1 MNRATLFL
9 LLAAP
14 GLLLAHPMGNFSV
27 NHYARLQVTATGVQ
41 LDYVLDLAEIPSF
54 ELLHSWNLQSAS
66 PRSDLNAQAIRQA
79 RQWLGNVK
87 VSLNGKPLPIHL
99 RSADL
104 FLADG
109 AANLPVMR
117 ITAHASAQAKG
128 GDLSYEDLNYPD
140 RTGWKEIVIAQ
151 ASGAALERAS
161 HTDRDIS
168 KALTAYPPDP
178 TLAPPQDLRARLVWR
193 PVPIVSR
200 KTQPIPAATHAEA
213 RSVAISPVEQPHQA
227 PPAVSPAALNPQS
240 ARPGT
245 VVRGDFLSR
254 LLHNARLTPW
264 MLLLALA
271 VAFGLGAMHALTPG
285 HGKTIV
291 AAYLICSRGTM
302 KHAAFLGAMVTFT
315 HTISVF
321 VLGIA
326 TLFLFQWVVPE
337 KIAQVC
343 GVVSGISI
351 VCIGGWMLYRRL
363 PRWRRGHSDSH
374 SHAHSHD
381 HDHDHHHHHHDH
393 NHGGHT
399 HAHSHSHEHAADVSH
414 VHSHVPDKLSWAAL
428 IALGI
433 SGGLVPCE
441 SALIL
446 MLSAIALGRAAFGLL
461 LLVAFSLGL
470 AIVLV
475 AIGVLVVYAK
485 HLLPKSS
492 GSRTGVAVRWL
503 SAASAAVVIIIG
515 LLMTGVSA
523 GILQSRWIAY

>member
-9 LLAAP
+9 LVAAP

-27 NHYARLQVTATGVQ
+27 NHYARVEVTATGVQ

-54 ELLHSWNLQSAS
+54 ELLHSWNLQSTS
-66 PRSDLNAQAIRQA
+66 PRSDLNARALKQA
-79 RQWLGNVK
+79 RLWLKDLK
-87 VSLNGKPLPIHL
+87 VSLDGRPLSMHF

-117 ITAHASAQAKG
+117 IAAHASAEAG
-128 GDLSYEDLNYPD
+128 GGELSYEDLNYPD
-140 RTGWKEIVIAQ
+140 RAGWKEIVIVQ
-151 ASGAALERAS
+151 GSGATLERAS
-161 HTDRDIS
+161 QTDRDIS

-178 TLAPPQDLRARLVWR
+178 TLAPPQDLRARIVWKAA
-193 PVPIVSR
+193 PIISE
-200 KTQPIPAATHAEA
+200 KTRPIPTATHAEA
-213 RSVAISPVEQPHQA
+213 QTVTISRIEQPRHA

-254 LLHNARLTPW
+254 LLHNARITAW

-291 AAYLICSRGTM
+291 AAYLIGSRGTM

-337 KIAQVC
+337 KIAQAC

-351 VCIGGWMLYRRL
+351 VGIGGWMLYRRMCGS
-363 PRWRRGHSDSH
+363 RQGHSH
-374 SHAHSHD
+374 SHHDNHSHD
-381 HDHDHHHHHHDH
+381 HDHGH

-399 HAHSHSHEHAADVSH
+399 HSHSHTHENMAGAGH
-414 VHSHVPDKLSWAAL
+414 VHSHVPETLSWAGL
-428 IALGI
+428 VALGI

-441 SALIL
+441 SALVL

-492 GSRTGVAVRWL
+492 GSRTGAAVRWL
-503 SAASAAVVIIIG
+503 STASAAVVIVIG

-523 GILQSRWIAY
+523 GILQSRWIAW